1 METLIR
7 EKQHSMADS
16 QFTGQ
21 AEAVIIKVN
30 VKHMIQIT
38 AEKLKLGL
46 LKGQSRVF
54 NSLGLLN

>member
-1 METLIR
+1 
-7 EKQHSMADS
+7 MADS

-21 AEAVIIKVN
+21 AKAVIIKIN

>member
-21 AEAVIIKVN
+21 AKAVIIKIN